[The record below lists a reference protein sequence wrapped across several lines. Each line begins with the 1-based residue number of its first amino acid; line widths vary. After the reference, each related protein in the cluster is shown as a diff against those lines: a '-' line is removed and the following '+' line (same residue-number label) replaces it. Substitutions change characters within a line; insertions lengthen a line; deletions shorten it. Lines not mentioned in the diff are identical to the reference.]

1 MYVHEDIG
9 KLFLSAICPPPPGIL
24 LPLPTSQI
32 LPSVEKV
39 DLEVDSL
46 SLDNLDVDKVKT

>member
-46 SLDNLDVDKVKT
+46 SLGDIDVDKVKT